1 MPLKAVEVARDGEF
15 TLIEVVFSVALLLVH
30 LHAYQGCV
38 VDEVMGFE
46 TELLLVGCIWRVVW
60 AF

>member
-1 MPLKAVEVARDGEF
+1 MKAVEVARDGEF
-15 TLIEVVFSVALLLVH
+15 MLIEVVFSVAFLVVH

-38 VDEVMGFE
+38 GEKLMGSE
-46 TELLLVGCIWRVVW
+46 TELLLVGCMWRVVW